1 MTKRR
6 VHELA
11 RDLELDWKILRDK
24 GKPLGIDIATHQ
36 ATISPEEEKKLRAAV
51 AGGTPPAAAPGT
63 AAGAAPAASAGGGGR
78 VVIRRRRADSEE
90 APAEAESAAPVV
102 ATAPPVAPPVVAAPV
117 APVAK
122 APEPVVVAKAPE
134 PTPVVPQP
142 VAVVAKPTPEVEK
155 PAVTAAPAAVQQ
167 PVPPPQPVVVA
178 PAATVPT
185 KPVMPPP
192 AVVATAPTPPPPASI
207 PVAAPV
213 SAGATVASGPSA
225 ASEEATARRKAA
237 ALAGGAT
244 IVRRASAEEIEAQK
258 AREASLQANRTAR
271 KEDNRGVRVSGMG
284 LLSRNRP
291 NAGGAPGGFRDAN
304 APAGPGGVTSPDM
317 IPDPAATEE
326 WQTRKVK
333 TREEEASEEGQ
344 KSLGKTVK
352 QKRANSGISMRALLE
367 QLDDGTD
374 AEEAPVVDEQQSRVF
389 TPNAAHRRRDMRR
402 RKDLKKTQIT
412 TPRAQYRVVEMDGSI
427 TVGELSRQLSI
438 KAGDVI
444 KKLMGMGGMATMNQD
459 LDVDTATLI
468 ASEYGFEI
476 KNEEITAE
484 DVISQSS
491 NTQTATAASH
501 RPPIV
506 TIMGHVDHGKTSLLD
521 AIRSANV
528 ASGEAGGITQH
539 IGAYTVDYNNKR
551 IAFLD
556 TPGHEAFSS
565 MRARGASLTDIVILV
580 VAADDGVMPQTVE
593 AINHAKAANVPI
605 IVAVN
610 KIDKHGINL
619 DRLFAQLAE
628 HGIQSEEWG
637 GENQFVK
644 TSALQRIGID
654 EILEAILL
662 QAEVLDL
669 SAPAEGFATGAVVE
683 AHLDKG
689 RGPIATIMVQT
700 GTLEIGQ
707 YVVAGMEYGRV
718 RAMTDHRGQK
728 VTKAGPSTPV
738 EVVGLGGVPS
748 AGDRVNA
755 VEDEKTCREVVSLRQ
770 ETERKKHVGKSSA
783 ASLADLLAKVQN
795 SERPEVP
802 IIVKADVQGS
812 LEAVC
817 EAIAKLPS
825 PKVSNRIV
833 HRAVGGITESDVQL
847 ATATGAVI
855 VGFNVR
861 AARGLDDQADRE
873 GVVLRYFSIIYEL
886 VDAVKAIMAG
896 KLPPIVTE
904 QVLGHAEVRQTISVP
919 KIGTIAGS
927 SVLDGKI
934 TRQSHLR
941 LVRDSVVIY
950 NGRISSLRR
959 FKDDVREVAQGYECG
974 IGIDGYQDIRVGDV
988 IEAYVLEETAP
999 VF

>member
-1 MTKRR
+1 MAAPPPPP
-6 VHELA
+6 VE
-11 RDLELDWKILRDK
+11 
-24 GKPLGIDIATHQ
+24 P
-36 ATISPEEEKKLRAAV
+36 ISVVEV
-51 AGGTPPAAAPGT
+51 VPPAPL
-63 AAGAAPAASAGGGGR
+63 
-78 VVIRRRRADSEE
+78 
-90 APAEAESAAPVV
+90 
-102 ATAPPVAPPVVAAPV
+102 PPS
-117 APVAK
+117 
-122 APEPVVVAKAPE
+122 
-134 PTPVVPQP
+134 
-142 VAVVAKPTPEVEK
+142 
-155 PAVTAAPAAVQQ
+155 
-167 PVPPPQPVVVA
+167 VVVA
-178 PAATVPT
+178 PAIVEAAPIPT
-185 KPVMPPP
+185 PTP
-192 AVVATAPTPPPPASI
+192 VVATTPAAVVTKPAQMAPTPVTPSVAKAPASVTS
-207 PVAAPV
+207 PTPTTTVAATAVQNPNQ
-213 SAGATVASGPSA
+213 AMDD
-225 ASEEATARRKAA
+225 ATARRRAA
-237 ALAGGAT
+237 AAAGGAT
-244 IVRRASAEEIEAQK
+244 IVRRASPEEIEAQK

-291 NAGGAPGGFRDAN
+291 NAGGAAPGQAGGAGAPPGGGFN
-304 APAGPGGVTSPDM
+304 KEKAPGPGGVISPDM
-317 IPDPAATEE
+317 IPDPSATEE
-326 WQTRKVK
+326 WQHRKVK
-333 TREEEASEEGQ
+333 TREEEIEEEQ
-344 KSLGKTVK
+344 KSLGKTIK
-352 QKRANSGISMRALLE
+352 QRRANSGISMRALLE
-367 QLDDGTD
+367 QFDDTNSD
-374 AEEAPVVDEQQSRVF
+374 EETPVEEAPSRVF
-389 TPNAAHRRRDMRR
+389 TTNAASPKRDMRR

-427 TVGELSRQLSI
+427 TVSELSHQLAI

-444 KKLMGMGGMATMNQD
+444 KKLMGMGVMATMNQELD
-459 LDVDTATLI
+459 LDTATLI
-468 ASEYGFEI
+468 ASEYGFEL
-476 KNEEITAE
+476 KNKEVTAE
-484 DVISQSS
+484 DVLSQTGGTLQSS
-491 NTQTATAASH
+491 IEAGH

-539 IGAYTVDYNNKR
+539 IGAYTVDYNGQR

-610 KIDKHGINL
+610 KIDKPNPNL

-654 EILEAILL
+654 SILEAVLL

-669 SAPAEGFATGAVVE
+669 KAPTTGYATGAVVE

-689 RGPIATIMVQT
+689 RGPVATIMVQT

-718 RAMTDHRGQK
+718 RAMIDHRGK
-728 VTKAGPSTPV
+728 KLTSAGPSTPV
-738 EVVGLGGVPS
+738 EVVGLSGVPS

-770 ETERKKHVGKSSA
+770 EQERKKHIGKSSA

-825 PKVSNRIV
+825 PKVTNRIV
-833 HRAVGGITESDVQL
+833 HKGVGGITESDITL
-847 ATATGAVI
+847 ATATGAVVI
-855 VGFNVR
+855 GFNVR

-904 QVLGHAEVRQTISVP
+904 QVLGHAEVRQTITVP

-941 LVRDSVVIY
+941 LVRENVVIY
-950 NGRISSLRR
+950 KGRISSLRR

-974 IGIDGYQDIRVGDV
+974 IGIDGYQDIRIGDV
-988 IEAYVLEETAP
+988 IEAFVLEETAP
-999 VF
+999 TF